1 MKSLLSFSNLT
12 MLYMFTLIVRLKS
25 NTVIFSRS
33 VVDDRLYTLHSIETV
48 S

>member
-1 MKSLLSFSNLT
+1 MKSLFSFSNLT
-12 MLYMFTLIVRLKS
+12 MYMFTLIVRLKS